1 MKKVRF
7 QADVSDSDDSDIKV
21 DKKISKVRKCDEG
34 LKPQES
40 RKAAGNLF
48 QKTSALKEDINS
60 K

>member
-7 QADVSDSDDSDIKV
+7 QADVSDSDDLDIKV
-21 DKKISKVRKCDEG
+21 DKKISKVRKSDAE

-40 RKAAGNLF
+40 RKVTGSLI